1 MKKLFTFLLF
11 TLSINL
17 VAQEEIAVGLHY
29 VTVNTDDEAKL
40 IDLEKEIFSKLHKYS
55 IDAGKKIAW
64 DIWRLENDTD
74 PMHTT
79 FVYAHLQPS
88 LDQQDWGWDNQTI
101 FSKSELALAQE
112 KWWSLV
118 VSQKTIMTTYKG
130 GFAPIN
136 EKPVEFSQLSFM
148 NVDPTSHYD
157 YEQMELKNFMPA
169 HKANKLVKGWALHRI
184 VNPHPES
191 ENDYLTA
198 NFFDSMEDIYK
209 NTNNVAKLTKQQK
222 ADYGEILK
230 LRSMTKVEIF
240 KLMLSVR

>member
-1 MKKLFTFLLF
+1 MKKIFSLLLF
-11 TLSINL
+11 TISFSIL
-17 VAQEEIAVGLHY
+17 AQEEIVVGLHY
-29 VTVNTDDEAKL
+29 VTVKTGDESK
-40 IDLEKEIFSKLHKYS
+40 IVDLEKNIFSKLHQYS
-55 IDAGKKIAW
+55 INSGKKIAW
-64 DIWRLENDTD
+64 DMWRLENDSD
-74 PMHTT
+74 PNHTT

-88 LDQQDWGWDNQTI
+88 LDQMDSGWDRQNI
-101 FSKSELALAQE
+101 YSKSELALAQE
-112 KWWSLV
+112 KWRSLV

-136 EKPVEFSQLSFM
+136 EKPVEYSQLSFM

-191 ENDYLTA
+191 DNDYLTA

-209 NTNNVAKLTKQQK
+209 NTNNVAELTMQQK

-240 KLMLSVR
+240 KLMLSIR